1 MSINWITDTLFAVMG
16 MFGNIKGLA
25 YYQPGEA
32 DPYITINDVSPLF
45 TSILISPILIF
56 SRFQYPH

>member
-1 MSINWITDTLFAVMG
+1 MSINWITNTLSAVMG

-32 DPYITINDVSPLF
+32 DPYITINDVSLLL
-45 TSILISPILIF
+45 T
-56 SRFQYPH
+56 

>member
-1 MSINWITDTLFAVMG
+1 MG

-32 DPYITINDVSPLF
+32 DPYITINDVSLLL
-45 TSILISPILIF
+45 T
-56 SRFQYPH
+56 